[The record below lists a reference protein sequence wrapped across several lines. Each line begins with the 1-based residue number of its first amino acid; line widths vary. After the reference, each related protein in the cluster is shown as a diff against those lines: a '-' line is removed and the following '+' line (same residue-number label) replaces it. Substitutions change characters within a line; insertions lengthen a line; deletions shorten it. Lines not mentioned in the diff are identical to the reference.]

1 MANPTGEASAKSVAS
16 GLVLVDKPSGMTS
29 HDVVARVRR
38 LAGTKKVGHAGT
50 LDPMA
55 TGLLVLGINSATK
68 LLTFVVGEDKT
79 YIATI
84 RLGAATV
91 TDDAEGDFIDTDDRP
106 AATVARRL
114 ADLVGADGR
123 VVAEPIKAQ
132 VRLLTGEILQV
143 PSSVSAIKVDGE
155 RAYALVRGGDTVKL
169 KARPVTV
176 SRFEVLGEPRVVSE
190 PNRGQ
195 SVADQAVAGQA
206 RNFIDLDV
214 IVDCS
219 SGTYIRALARDLGD
233 ALGVG
238 GHLTALRRTR
248 IGGYDLTMAQALP
261 ERDRVAELVS
271 GPASQPLG
279 GLKLEPLAAAA
290 QKRFATR
297 ELSAAE
303 VVDVRH
309 GKRIRAVSN
318 LQADVA
324 AIGPDGELVAI
335 LTQVNKTELKSL
347 VVFADA

>member
-1 MANPTGEASAKSVAS
+1 MAS
-16 GLVLVDKPSGMTS
+16 GLVLVDKPAGMTS

-55 TGLLVLGINSATK
+55 TGLLVLGINSETK

-84 RLGAATV
+84 RLGAATI
-91 TDDAEGDFIDTDDRP
+91 TDDAEGDFIVSDSS
-106 AATVARRL
+106 AAALVAQRL
-114 ADLVGADGR
+114 AELVGADGR
-123 VVAEPIKAQ
+123 VFPQPIKSKIE
-132 VRLLTGEILQV
+132 LLTGKILQV

-155 RAYALVRGGDTVKL
+155 RAYALVRGGGAVTL

-176 SRFEVLGEPRVVSE
+176 SRFEVLGEPRVVSIV
-190 PNRGQ
+190 
-195 SVADQAVAGQA
+195 SDSAAAHFT
-206 RNFIDLDV
+206 FIDLDV

-219 SGTYIRALARDLGD
+219 SGTYIRALARDLGES
-233 ALGVG
+233 LGVG

-261 ERDRVAELVS
+261 ERDQVAPLVS
-271 GPASQPLG
+271 GPSALPMG
-279 GLKLEPLAAAA
+279 GLKLESLASAA
-290 QKRFATR
+290 QKRFNTR
-297 ELSAAE
+297 QLSAAE

-309 GKRIRAVSN
+309 GKRIAS
-318 LQADVA
+318 LDSA
-324 AIGPDGELVAI
+324 ASDLAALGPEGELVAI
-335 LTQVNKTELKSL
+335 LTHANESELKSL

>member
-1 MANPTGEASAKSVAS
+1 LKPLQANAA
-16 GLVLVDKPSGMTS
+16 GLVLVDKPAGMTS

-55 TGLLVLGINSATK
+55 TGLLILGINQATK

-91 TDDAEGDFIDTDDRP
+91 TDDAEGDFIEADNLP
-106 AATVARRL
+106 AAQVAANL
-114 ADLVGADGR
+114 NSLVDADGK
-123 VVAEPIKAQ
+123 VSLDKIQ
-132 VRLLTGEILQV
+132 VEIAKLTGEILQV

-176 SRFEVLGEPRVVSE
+176 SRFDVLGEPRLANDE
-190 PNRGQ
+190 
-195 SVADQAVAGQA
+195 AG

-214 IVDCS
+214 VVDCS
-219 SGTYIRALARDLGD
+219 SGTYIRALARDLGA

-248 IGGYDLTMAQALP
+248 IGGYNLSMAQALP
-261 ERDRVAELVS
+261 ERDQVAALVS
-271 GPASQPLG
+271 GPEAQPLG
-279 GLKLEPLAAAA
+279 GLQLEPLASAA

-297 ELSAAE
+297 ELTAAE

-309 GKRIRAVSN
+309 GKRIRSIDAN
-318 LQADVA
+318 AIEVA
-324 AIGPDGELVAI
+324 AIDPHGELVAI
-335 LTQVNKTELKSL
+335 LTQANKTELKSL